1 MTLPNHA
8 ADMSAL
14 CSGFVKL
21 LIVSMEWRLVGAD
34 SQWRGRRD
42 DHFEMSSKRERHQ
55 PVHMVAH
62 HLINQL
68 GAITGHCDLLIEQ
81 TEQGTEYA
89 RRLTLIR
96 AIAETAAK
104 ELVEIQREVEA
115 KTRKSGSG
123 LTRNQQQPTH

>member
-1 MTLPNHA
+1 M
-8 ADMSAL
+8 
-14 CSGFVKL
+14 
-21 LIVSMEWRLVGAD
+21 
-34 SQWRGRRD
+34 RGRRD
-42 DHFEMSSKRERHQ
+42 DDFEMSSKRECHQ

-81 TEQGTEYA
+81 TEQCTEYA

-104 ELVEIQREVEA
+104 ELAEIQMEVGA
-115 KTRKSGSG
+115 KTRKA
-123 LTRNQQQPTH
+123 

>member
-1 MTLPNHA
+1 
-8 ADMSAL
+8 
-14 CSGFVKL
+14 
-21 LIVSMEWRLVGAD
+21 
-34 SQWRGRRD
+34 
-42 DHFEMSSKRERHQ
+42 
-55 PVHMVAH
+55 MVAH

-96 AIAETAAK
+96 HIAETAAK
-104 ELVEIQREVEA
+104 ELAEIQRAVDA
-115 KTRKSGSG
+115 KTRKTGSG

>member
-1 MTLPNHA
+1 MA
-8 ADMSAL
+8 F
-14 CSGFVKL
+14 G
-21 LIVSMEWRLVGAD
+21 GAD
-34 SQWRGRRD
+34 SNGGGEGMIID

-55 PVHMVAH
+55 PVYRVAH

-81 TEQGTEYA
+81 MEQGTEYV

-104 ELVEIQREVEA
+104 ELVEMQREVDA
-115 KTRKSGSG
+115 KTRKAG
-123 LTRNQQQPTH
+123 

>member
-1 MTLPNHA
+1 MA
-8 ADMSAL
+8 F
-14 CSGFVKL
+14 G
-21 LIVSMEWRLVGAD
+21 GAD

-55 PVHMVAH
+55 PVYMMAH

-81 TEQGTEYA
+81 AEQGTECA

-104 ELVEIQREVEA
+104 ELVEIQREVDA
-115 KTRKSGSG
+115 KTRKAG
-123 LTRNQQQPTH
+123 